1 MSGYGNGG
9 AREGRRG
16 FGVAAGLDP
25 EVTRELGA
33 VCAELGYMSLWA
45 NDHPAASGLETLAQ
59 FAKGAPDLDLG
70 VGAIALDRHDPLE
83 IAESISRLELD
94 PEKLLLAFGAGISKK
109 PLAVMREGVARLRE
123 TLPDGTRV
131 LIAAMGPKM
140 CALAGEIADGVFLN
154 WMTPSA
160 ARAAKE
166 RIVEGATRADRETP
180 PVLGYVRV
188 AVDERANER
197 MAKEESFYRELHD
210 GYRRHFERLEAEI
223 GSVGV
228 SEVNGGGVG
237 ELLDEYEQALDEV
250 VVRALASAKV
260 ESMSQV
266 AEAAAPAVTDKI

>member
-1 MSGYGNGG
+1 MGNGG
-9 AREGRRG
+9 VSEGRRG

-33 VCAELGYMSLWA
+33 VCAEFGYTSLWA
-45 NDHPAASGLETLAQ
+45 NDHPAASGLETVAQ
-59 FAKGAPDLDLG
+59 FAEGAPDLDLG

-83 IAESISRLELD
+83 IADSIYRLELD
-94 PEKLLLAFGAGISKK
+94 PEKLLIAFGAGFSKK
-109 PLAVMREGVARLRE
+109 PLTVMQDGVARLRE
-123 TLPDGTRV
+123 ALPDGTRV
-131 LIAAMGPKM
+131 LVAAMGPKM

-160 ARAAKE
+160 ARVARE
-166 RIVEGATRADRETP
+166 RIVEGATRVGRDAP

-188 AVDERANER
+188 AVDDRANER

-210 GYRRHFERLEAEI
+210 GYRRHFERLDAEV
-223 GSVGV
+223 GTVGV
-228 SEVNGGGVG
+228 SRTDGDNVG
-237 ELLDEYEQALDEV
+237 QLLDEYEQALDEV

-266 AEAAAPAVTDKI
+266 AEAAAPAVKDKI